1 MNVHNKQY
9 KSDTEFLIRFNIF
22 KDNLAIIRQLNSE
35 SNISGSATFAV
46 NKFADISAL
55 EFKHL
60 YLMTN
65 LPPYTP
71 TASEVPTLRAG
82 APTTWDW
89 RTKSGVITAVK
100 DQGQCGSCW
109 AFSATENIESSAA
122 ILLKKNAPV
131 LGPQQMVDCTDTC
144 YGCGGGWPYLA
155 FQDVIKRGGED
166 TESTYPYTARD
177 GTCKF
182 QAGGVGA
189 VMSEYKSFSNGK
201 AMDEAV
207 LQSSIS
213 DPAAGSAYS
222 ICVDAASWQFYHGGV
237 MTPTQCGKSVDHCTQ
252 LVGYDA
258 TSTTLPFWIV
268 RNSWGTDWGVSGFIQ
283 LQMFKNTCLVAQ
295 YVTNAIVTK

>member
-1 MNVHNKQY
+1 
-9 KSDTEFLIRFNIF
+9 
-22 KDNLAIIRQLNSE
+22 LNSR
-35 SNISGSATFAV
+35 NNTPGAAVFAI
-46 NKFADISAL
+46 NKYADMSAL
-55 EFKHL
+55 EFKNI

-71 TASEVPTLRAG
+71 KENLQLPLLGRG
-82 APTTWDW
+82 IAPTTWDW
-89 RTKSGVITAVK
+89 RKTAGVITGVK

-109 AFSATENIESSAA
+109 AFSATENVESSAA
-122 ILLKKNAPV
+122 ILLKKNAPI

-166 TESTYPYTARD
+166 TETTYPYTARD

-182 QAGGVGA
+182 SKGGVGA
-189 VMSEYKSFSNGK
+189 VMTEYKTMSS
-201 AMDEAV
+201 DEGV
-207 LQSSIS
+207 LQTSIS

-237 MTPTQCGKSVDHCTQ
+237 MTPSQCGTSVDHCTQ

-258 TSTTLPFWIV
+258 TSATLPFWIV
-268 RNSWGTDWGVSGFIQ
+268 RNSWGTDWGVSGYIY
-283 LQMFKNTCLVAQ
+283 LQMFHNTCLVAK
-295 YVTNAIVTK
+295 YVTNAIVSA